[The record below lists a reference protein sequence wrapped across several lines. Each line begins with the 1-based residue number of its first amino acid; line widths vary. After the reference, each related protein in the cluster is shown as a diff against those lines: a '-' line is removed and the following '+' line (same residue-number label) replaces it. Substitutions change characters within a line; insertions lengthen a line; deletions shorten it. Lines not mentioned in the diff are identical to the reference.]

1 MVRFNYWPDWI
12 KRSLSMQWSPLPGE
26 SWRWSWKWLACR
38 STCPE
43 NGRHHPI
50 VWRPRWNK
58 KGESGSPPMPAG
70 LTLLEQVH
78 TVSLLLS
85 PANVRPQLLE
95 SFQADIVILQE
106 NLQASAMG
114 WHRMLLLRL
123 AAYWTES
130 RSSKWIFQLSCL
142 QMVTVNSP
150 VSNL

>member
-1 MVRFNYWPDWI
+1 
-12 KRSLSMQWSPLPGE
+12 
-26 SWRWSWKWLACR
+26 
-38 STCPE
+38 
-43 NGRHHPI
+43 
-50 VWRPRWNK
+50 
-58 KGESGSPPMPAG
+58 MPAG